1 MSRVTVS
8 VAFALVAFTLFQ
20 GCTGLLVGSQAG
32 ITAQAAPATNANFDY
47 DVVGDALPF
56 SIVQLEGMHY
66 LVPDNENVL
75 VLLPRAYTSY
85 AYGWI
90 EDEIERTNQL
100 DFARIE
106 YLNARARNM
115 YLRARN
121 LAFARIRLD
130 HDGFDEARQGGI
142 EAFQAWLEEEC
153 DDEDDAEMLFWAG
166 YPWGSAI
173 NVSRD
178 DPMMIADLAFAR
190 ALVERSRALDETYF
204 NGAATTFLAVV
215 NSSIPASLGGD
226 AEKGRELFERALEM
240 TGRRFFLLQY
250 QYARTYAVQTQNREL
265 FDQLLNEILTAEDQG
280 NDVRL
285 PNKIALRRA
294 RRLQA
299 QADEL
304 FFPQ

>member
-1 MSRVTVS
+1 MSRVYVS
-8 VAFALVAFTLFQ
+8 ILVLLAQ
-20 GCTGLLVGSQAG
+20 GCTGILVGSQSG
-32 ITAQAAPATNANFDY
+32 IMLQAAPATNANFDY

-66 LVPDNENVL
+66 LVPSNEDL
-75 VLLPRAYTSY
+75 LILLPRAYTSY
-85 AYGWI
+85 AYGWL
-90 EDEIERTNQL
+90 EDEVERTNQL
-100 DFARIE
+100 DFERIE

-121 LAFARIRLD
+121 LAFTRIRMN
-130 HDGFDEARQGGI
+130 HDGFDEAREGGI
-142 EAFQAWLEEEC
+142 EQFQAWLQEEC
-153 DDEDDAEMLFWAG
+153 DDEEDAEMLFWAG

-190 ALVERSRALDETYF
+190 ALVERSRELDETYF
-204 NGAATTFLAVV
+204 NAAATTFLAVV
-215 NSSIPASLGGD
+215 NASIPASLGGD
-226 AEKGRELFERALEM
+226 QEKGRELFERGLEL

-250 QYARTYAVQTQNREL
+250 QYARTYAVQTQNRQL

-294 RRLQA
+294 RRLRA

-304 FFPQ
+304 FFQ

>member
-1 MSRVTVS
+1 MSRASVS
-8 VAFALVAFTLFQ
+8 ILLAVLAQ
-20 GCTGLLVGSQAG
+20 GCTGILVGSQSG
-32 ITAQAAPATNANFDY
+32 LMLQAAPASNAHFDY

-66 LVPDNENVL
+66 LVPGNEDVL
-75 VLLPRAYTSY
+75 ILLPRAYTSY
-85 AYGWI
+85 AYGWL
-90 EDEIERTNQL
+90 EDEVERTNQL
-100 DFARIE
+100 DFERIE

-121 LAFARIRLD
+121 LAFTRIRMN
-130 HDGFDEARQGGI
+130 HDGFDEARNGGI
-142 EAFQAWLEEEC
+142 EGFQAWLQEEC
-153 DDEDDAEMLFWAG
+153 DDEEDAEMLFWAG

-190 ALVERSRALDETYF
+190 ALVERSRELDETYF
-204 NGAATTFLAVV
+204 NAAATTFLAVV
-215 NSSIPASLGGD
+215 NASIPQSLGGD
-226 AEKGRELFERALEM
+226 QEKGRELFERGLEL

-280 NDVRL
+280 NEVRL
-285 PNKIALRRA
+285 PNKIAIRRA
-294 RRLQA
+294 RRLRA

-304 FFPQ
+304 FFQ

>member
-1 MSRVTVS
+1 MSRAS
-8 VAFALVAFTLFQ
+8 LSILVLLAQ
-20 GCTGLLVGSQAG
+20 GCTGILVGSQSG
-32 ITAQAAPATNANFDY
+32 LMVQAAPATNAHFDY

-66 LVPDNENVL
+66 LVPGNEDVL
-75 VLLPRAYTSY
+75 LLLPRAYTSY
-85 AYGWI
+85 AYGWL
-90 EDEIERTNQL
+90 EDEIERTNPL
-100 DFARIE
+100 DFERIE

-121 LAFARIRLD
+121 LAFTRIRMNA
-130 HDGFDEARQGGI
+130 DGFDEAREGGI
-142 EAFQAWLEEEC
+142 EPFQRWLQEEF
-153 DDEDDAEMLFWAG
+153 DDEEDAEMLFWAG

-190 ALVERSRALDETYF
+190 ALVERSRELDETYF
-204 NGAATTFLAVV
+204 NAAATTVLAVV
-215 NSSIPASLGGD
+215 NASIPQALGGD
-226 AEKGRELFERALEM
+226 AEKGRELFERGLEI

-250 QYARTYAVQTQNREL
+250 QYARTYAVQTQNRQL

-280 NDVRL
+280 NDTRL
-285 PNKIALRRA
+285 PNKIAIRRA
-294 RRLQA
+294 RRLRA

-304 FFPQ
+304 FFQ